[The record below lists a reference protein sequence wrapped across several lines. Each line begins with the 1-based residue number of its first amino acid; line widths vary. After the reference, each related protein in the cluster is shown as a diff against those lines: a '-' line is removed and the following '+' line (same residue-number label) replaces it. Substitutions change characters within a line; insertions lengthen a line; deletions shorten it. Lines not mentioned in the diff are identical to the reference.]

1 MLTFNNELN
10 KTLSLSLSLKA
21 PKIVIEFKKQTIK
34 SKRGKIYLEGSSDYL
49 RVIY

>member
-10 KTLSLSLSLKA
+10 KTLLSLKA